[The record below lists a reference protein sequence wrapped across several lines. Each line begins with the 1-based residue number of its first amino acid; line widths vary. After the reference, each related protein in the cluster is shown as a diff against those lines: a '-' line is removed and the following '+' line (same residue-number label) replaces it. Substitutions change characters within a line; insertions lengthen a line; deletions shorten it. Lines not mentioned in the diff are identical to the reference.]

1 MLQPQ
6 AITNFVTK
14 QIIIDNN
21 ITCIAMTDIIQRQ
34 KYYLLSRAIK
44 LNYIMIYWPIQL
56 YD

>member
-14 QIIIDNN
+14 QIIIDDNF
-21 ITCIAMTDIIQRQ
+21 TYIAMTDIIQRQ
-34 KYYLLSRAIK
+34 RYYLLSRAIK
-44 LNYIMIYWPIQL
+44 LNYMMIYWPIQL